1 MRHTGYGDPT
11 RCPRHGQTLPGTEC
25 SASGFS
31 KGCQPLAAYRKIHN
45 VLYRTEP
52 GPICSMY
59 GILWHMSTK
68 PQPSIDAERAK
79 KLAVEL
85 SVLLRQQL
93 EALEDSAYILMDEE
107 KVEAYEQRSKRIAE

>member
-1 MRHTGYGDPT
+1 MYCIEQSQGRFVA
-11 RCPRHGQTLPGTEC
+11 C
-25 SASGFS
+25 S
-31 KGCQPLAAYRKIHN
+31 
-45 VLYRTEP
+45 
-52 GPICSMY
+52 

-85 SVLLRQQL
+85 SGLLRQQL

-107 KVEAYEQRSKRIAE
+107 KVEAYEQRSKRIAELKAMLGHRSCF